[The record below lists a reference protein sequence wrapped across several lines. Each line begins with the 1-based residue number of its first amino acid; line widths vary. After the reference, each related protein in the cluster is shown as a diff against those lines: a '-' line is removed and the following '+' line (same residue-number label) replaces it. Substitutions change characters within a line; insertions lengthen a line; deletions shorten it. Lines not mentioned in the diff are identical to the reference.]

1 MLEDMSDAIDLLGS
15 GSYNVTRRA
24 VPLMVD
30 GRVLPSSSTALVVSG
45 SLQPSSGRDVQRLP
59 EGLRDRETIVFFT
72 STELQ
77 AADPATGEP
86 GDRLV
91 ANGHTF
97 EVQTH
102 ERWQDLGNFHRF
114 VLVKVPA

>member
-1 MLEDMSDAIDLLGS
+1 MLEDMADAVLLLGS

-30 GRVLPSSSTALVVSG
+30 GRVLPSSSTALVVTG

-59 EGLRDRETIVFFT
+59 EGLRDRETMVIFT

-77 AADPATGEP
+77 AANPSTGAP
-86 GDRLV
+86 GDRLEV
-91 ANGHTF
+91 SGRSF

-102 ERWQDLGNFHRF
+102 ERWVELGNFHRYVI
-114 VLVKVPA
+114 VLVPA